1 MIRRHLKEYTDS
13 ELLDLVQVINK
24 EQQSRFA
31 AKALR
36 DRGLEFIL
44 QRKHNYETAV
54 MAEERYCGKPKKA
67 LIVFSDTHQDISL
80 FDGKAMSTQYIYDW
94 CSDTGVSPS
103 EIKYVLYDGILFGF
117 TLDKVLADVMTGIE
131 I

>member
-54 MAEERYCGKPKKA
+54 MAEERYCGKPKRR
-67 LIVFSDTHQDISL
+67 
-80 FDGKAMSTQYIYDW
+80 
-94 CSDTGVSPS
+94 
-103 EIKYVLYDGILFGF
+103 
-117 TLDKVLADVMTGIE
+117 
-131 I
+131 